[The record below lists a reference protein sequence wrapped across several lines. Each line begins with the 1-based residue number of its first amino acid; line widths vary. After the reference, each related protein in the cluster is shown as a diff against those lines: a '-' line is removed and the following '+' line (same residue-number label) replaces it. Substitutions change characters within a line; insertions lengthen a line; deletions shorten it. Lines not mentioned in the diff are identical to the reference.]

1 MPLSDSPA
9 HYGAVTRAIHWL
21 TALLILLAW
30 PLGLYAHALAEEI
43 PQLTGA
49 EQAAQ
54 VSLTAT
60 LFSVHKTMGV
70 AVVLV
75 SILRLLWAWVQRRPD
90 LLNGE
95 HRTEALAAETVHLL
109 LYVLLIA
116 VPVTGWI
123 HHAAT
128 AGFAPILWPFGQSLP
143 FVPQSES
150 VAALFTTLH
159 WALAWMLAAVLALHV
174 AGALKHHV
182 IDRDA
187 TLRRMLRGT
196 PAPGSAAQP
205 GHALPAAAAL
215 ALLLAV
221 MGAGLALRPAAPHA
235 APGTEAIAA
244 PTLEASAGGEWQVT
258 EGTLSLSVTQ
268 FGNVVEGQFADW
280 TAQIDW
286 NEDAAPGVAG
296 HVTVTVAIPSLT
308 LGSVTSQALGGD
320 FLAAEDHPTA
330 IFDADLVK
338 LPEGG
343 QRAEGTL
350 TLRGQTMPLAFPF
363 ELAIEDDTATA
374 SASFTL
380 DRRDFGVGAGMTDE
394 SSVAFAVSGGFEL
407 SATRD

>member
-43 PQLTGA
+43 PHLTGA
-49 EQAAQ
+49 EQAAR
-54 VSLTAT
+54 VTLTAT

-75 SILRLLWAWVQRRPD
+75 SVLRLLWAWVQPRPG
-90 LLNGE
+90 LVNGD
-95 HRTEALAAETVHLL
+95 HKAEALAAETVHYL
-109 LYVLLIA
+109 LYALLIA

-143 FVPQSES
+143 FVPQSET

-159 WALAWMLAAVLALHV
+159 WALAWALAVVLVLHI

-187 TLRRMLRGT
+187 TLRRMLRG
-196 PAPGSAAQP
+196 AAVEGSAAQP
-205 GHALPAAAAL
+205 GHALPAGAAL
-215 ALLLAV
+215 VLLLAV
-221 MGAGLALRPAAPHA
+221 AGAGIALRPSAPEAAGSTP
-235 APGTEAIAA
+235 A
-244 PTLEASAGGEWQVT
+244 PTLQQAEGGDWQVT
-258 EGTLSLSVTQ
+258 EGALSLAVTQ

-280 TAQIDW
+280 TADIEWD
-286 NEDAAPGVAG
+286 EDAAPGVAG
-296 HVTVTVAIPSLT
+296 HVTVTVSIPSLT

-320 FLAAEDHPTA
+320 FLAAEEHPTA

-338 LPEGG
+338 LEDGG

-350 TLRGQTMPLAFPF
+350 TLRGETAPLAFPF
-363 ELAIEDDTATA
+363 DLAIDGDTATA
-374 SASFTL
+374 SADFTL

-407 SATRD
+407 TAIRD